1 MFALDFL
8 RHPTFALDFYATP
21 VFALDFLR
29 HPTFAL
35 DFPHATP
42 TFALHSR
49 PNAPCPHGGD
59 GQTRGFAPTSLI
71 YTQNIGSHG
80 GWAIFHCIG
89 ARCETGPFF
98 AVLTS
103 VRRRDRKKCLQFPQR
118 IASFL
123 TEQKG
128 FLAPY
133 HECSN
138 EILILRYRK
147 QSLGIIAPNG
157 GTLP

>member
-1 MFALDFL
+1 M
-8 RHPTFALDFYATP
+8 FALDFYATP
-21 VFALDFLR
+21 VFALDF
-29 HPTFAL
+29 PTPPRVCPS
-35 DFPHATP
+35 FPTADPRVCPSFPTATP
-42 TFALHSR
+42 RVHTV
-49 PNAPCPHGGD
+49 GD

-103 VRRRDRKKCLQFPQR
+103 VRRRDRKKCLRFPQR

-147 QSLGIIAPNG
+147 QSSGIIAPDG